1 MEDEA
6 SEVSVLAQDEAIL
19 QEKEEVKIDTIIEE
33 ANINELTSQLSFT
46 D

>member
-6 SEVSVLAQDEAIL
+6 SEVSVLAQAEAVI
-19 QEKEEVKIDTIIEE
+19 QEKEEVKIDTNIEDV
-33 ANINELTSQLSFT
+33 NINEQYSQLSFT